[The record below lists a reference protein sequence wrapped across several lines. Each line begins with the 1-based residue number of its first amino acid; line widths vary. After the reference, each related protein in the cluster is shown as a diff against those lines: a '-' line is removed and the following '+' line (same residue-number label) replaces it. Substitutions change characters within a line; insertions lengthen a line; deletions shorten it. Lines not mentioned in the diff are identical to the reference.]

1 MQVSIT
7 RYHLNTAIQAFNT
20 ITLVVI
26 CVLLYQLRPL
36 PVDSTVIQDRITKL
50 NAFSEQ
56 RHNNLSASHDQ
67 LKNDLESRMG
77 ILENRVKLLQ
87 GRIQ

>member
-1 MQVSIT
+1 MLADT
-7 RYHLNTAIQAFNT
+7 KKCHLNTTILILNAIA
-20 ITLVVI
+20 LVVI
-26 CVLLYQLRPL
+26 CFLLHQLRPL
-36 PVDSTVIQDRITKL
+36 QTDSAVIQDRITNL
-50 NAFSEQ
+50 NIYTEE
-56 RHNNLSASHDQ
+56 RTNNLSARHDQ